1 MFEFPPHTAQS
12 ETEGRFILQ
21 KSKKKIHYLH
31 MVYFV
36 LTLKKILILLY
47 FFIIPTVVT
56 WNLIHAGSIWINHAH
71 VTRYGF
77 QSSNIL
83 LLIIII
89 ITIMTFLYPTW
100 TTSECVR
107 LKSCWSVWNGLSRL
121 NPGVLPLVINR
132 SIKNIHSVAT
142 SISQDVI
149 TCRRLTCLE
158 AAGKRGHLANLWW
171 SAPKPQLTT
180 ITWPGCF
187 QLYFGAVFP
196 NTTQSHC

>member
-1 MFEFPPHTAQS
+1 M
-12 ETEGRFILQ
+12 
-21 KSKKKIHYLH
+21 
-31 MVYFV
+31 
-36 LTLKKILILLY
+36 LILLQPAALNVWVSSTY
-47 FFIIPTVVT
+47 GSVRNWRTIHPAKKQEKNPLIAHCLLRTNSQENINIIIFFFTIPTVVT

-83 LLIIII
+83 LLLII
-89 ITIMTFLYPTW
+89 ITIMKFLYPTW

-142 SISQDVI
+142 SISQDVNPAGASPAWKQQVS
-149 TCRRLTCLE
+149 E
-158 AAGKRGHLANLWW
+158 A
-171 SAPKPQLTT
+171 
-180 ITWPGCF
+180 TWRICGGVH
-187 QLYFGAVFP
+187 Q
-196 NTTQSHC
+196 NRN

>member
-1 MFEFPPHTAQS
+1 
-12 ETEGRFILQ
+12 
-21 KSKKKIHYLH
+21 

-36 LTLKKILILLY
+36 LTLKKILILLF

-89 ITIMTFLYPTW
+89 TIMKFLYPTW

-107 LKSCWSVWNGLSRL
+107 LKSWWSVWNGLSRL